1 MKLFPFTSLRVA
13 RATRLPA
20 KPWDTLASDHSSTLL
35 VSCQGADPQQAA
47 LVLLGAQMKCRQQA
61 VSSSPTLQHRS
72 EKRNLMQ
79 RFCLGHSTVKSPG
92 VQGLVMASSTQALRA
107 LSLPRSTAATGRE
120 KRQRQV
126 CLLLLRKGDV
136 SRNIVGALTIRPLTG
151 T

>member
-1 MKLFPFTSLRVA
+1 M
-13 RATRLPA
+13 
-20 KPWDTLASDHSSTLL
+20 
-35 VSCQGADPQQAA
+35 QAA
-47 LVLLGAQMKCRQQA
+47 GSKLQPYLAAQVRKEKFDAEVLLGTFK
-61 VSSSPTLQHRS
+61 
-72 EKRNLMQ
+72 N
-79 RFCLGHSTVKSPG
+79 VKSPG

>member
-1 MKLFPFTSLRVA
+1 
-13 RATRLPA
+13 
-20 KPWDTLASDHSSTLL
+20 
-35 VSCQGADPQQAA
+35 
-47 LVLLGAQMKCRQQA
+47 
-61 VSSSPTLQHRS
+61 
-72 EKRNLMQ
+72 MQ

-107 LSLPRSTAATGRE
+107 LSLPRSTTATGRE